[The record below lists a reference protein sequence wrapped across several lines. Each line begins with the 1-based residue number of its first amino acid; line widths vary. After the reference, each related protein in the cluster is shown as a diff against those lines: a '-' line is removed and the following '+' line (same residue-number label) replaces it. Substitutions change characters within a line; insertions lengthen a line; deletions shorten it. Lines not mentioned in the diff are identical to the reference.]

1 MLTRAGWA
9 LLAVS
14 VGVILAGRIFGVTE
28 LFVAGAIGVLL
39 PLAAFAAVRSS
50 ALRLRVR
57 RTLKPARVHAGD
69 TTRIELA
76 VANAGGRRTPTLM
89 LTDPVDG
96 TRGAALTLAPLRS
109 GSSAR
114 AAYRLPTTRRGV
126 VHVGPLRVTLED
138 PFGLARRRAVAAPVL
153 ELTVLPHI
161 DPLRLPKVGG
171 DRDPHGV
178 AVRANEASSRGD
190 ELLGLRPYVV
200 GDDLRTVH
208 WKASARTGD
217 LIVRQVEQPNQDHT
231 TVVLDT
237 RRSSHTV
244 DSFER
249 AVSAVASVATAAFG
263 QRHLL
268 RLLAAD
274 GTDTGL
280 GTGLAHADG
289 ILEYLATVSSSG
301 SGSLRSALDSLGRA
315 RRGGLVVLGMGRPT
329 PMEIEG
335 LGRLARSGCTPVAV
349 VCELPVPTGIPV
361 GVIVVDAATQ
371 PLPEAWDRAFVRSR
385 RRSFA

>member
-9 LLAVS
+9 LVAVS
-14 VGVILAGRIFGVTE
+14 VGVILAGRVFGVTE

-39 PLAAFAAVRSS
+39 PLVALVAVR
-50 ALRLRVR
+50 AATLRLRVR

-69 TTRIELA
+69 TTRIELT
-76 VANAGGRRTPTLM
+76 VANSGTRRTPTLT

-96 TRGAALTLAPLRS
+96 TRGAALTLAPLHAS
-109 GSSAR
+109 ASAR
-114 AAYRLPTTRRGV
+114 AAYRLPTTRRGL
-126 VHVGPLRVTLED
+126 VHVGPLRVSLED

-153 ELTVLPHI
+153 ELTVLPHVH
-161 DPLRLPKVGG
+161 PLRLPPVGG

-178 AVRANEASSRGD
+178 AVRINESSSRGD

-231 TVVLDT
+231 TVLLDT
-237 RRSSHTV
+237 RRASHTPE
-244 DSFER
+244 SFER
-249 AVSAVASVATAAFG
+249 AVTAVASVATAAFG
-263 QRHLL
+263 QRQLL
-268 RLLAAD
+268 RLLASD

-289 ILEYLATVSSSG
+289 ILEYLATVQAQG
-301 SGSLRSALDSLGRA
+301 QGSLRRALDTLGRA
-315 RRGGLVVLGMGRPT
+315 RRGGLVVVGLGRPT
-329 PMEIEG
+329 ALELDG
-335 LGRLARSGCTPVAV
+335 LGRLARSGATPVAV
-349 VCELPVPTGIPV
+349 VCEQPVPRNVPL
-361 GVIVVDAATQ
+361 GVVLVDCATR
-371 PLPEAWDRAFVRSR
+371 PLPEAWDEAFLRAR
-385 RRSFA
+385 RRTPA

>member
-9 LLAVS
+9 LVAVS
-14 VGVILAGRIFGVTE
+14 VGVVLAGRVFGVTE
-28 LFVAGAIGVLL
+28 LFVAGAVGALL
-39 PLAAFAAVRSS
+39 PLVALVAVRTA

-69 TTRIELA
+69 TTRIELS
-76 VANAGGRRTPTLM
+76 VANAGARSTPTLA

-96 TRGAALTLAPLRS
+96 TRGAALTLAPLPA
-109 GSSAR
+109 GASAR
-114 AAYRLPTTRRGV
+114 AAYRLPTTRRGL

-171 DRDPHGV
+171 DRDPHGG
-178 AVRANEASSRGD
+178 AVRLNEQSRTGD
-190 ELLGLRPYVV
+190 ELLGLRPYVI
-200 GDDLRTVH
+200 GDDLRSVH

-237 RRSSHTV
+237 RRTSHTLE
-244 DSFER
+244 SFER
-249 AVSAVASVATAAFG
+249 AVSAVASVATAAFA
-263 QRHLL
+263 QRHLI

-274 GTDTGL
+274 GTDTGN
-280 GTGLAHADG
+280 GAGLAHADAM
-289 ILEYLATVSSSG
+289 LEYLATVSATG
-301 SGSLRSALDSLGRA
+301 SGSLRSVFESLSKA
-315 RRGGLVVLGMGRPT
+315 RRGGLVVVGLGRPT
-329 PMEIEG
+329 ALELDG
-335 LGRLARSGCTPVAV
+335 LARLSRAGATPVAV
-349 VCELPVPTGIPV
+349 ICEHPVPRHPPAGL
-361 GVIVVDAATQ
+361 IVVDCAQ
-371 PLPEAWDRAFVRSR
+371 RPLPDAWDEAFVRAR
-385 RRSFA
+385 RMAPT

>member
-1 MLTRAGWA
+1 MLG
-9 LLAVS
+9 VS
-14 VGVILAGRIFGVTE
+14 VGVILAGRVFGVTE
-28 LFVAGAIGVLL
+28 LFVAGAIGLVL
-39 PLAAFAAVRSS
+39 PVAALVAVRSS

-76 VANAGGRRTPTLM
+76 VANSGARRTPTLT

-96 TRGAALTLAPLRS
+96 TRGAALTLAPLHS

-114 AAYRLPTTRRGV
+114 AAYRLPTTRRGL

-178 AVRANEASSRGD
+178 AVRMNEASARGE

-237 RRSSHTV
+237 RRTSHTV
-244 DSFER
+244 ESFER
-249 AVSAVASVATAAFG
+249 AVSAVASVASAAFG
-263 QRHLL
+263 QRHML

-274 GTDTGL
+274 GTDTGI

-289 ILEYLATVSSSG
+289 ILEYLATVAASG
-301 SGSLRSALDSLGRA
+301 QGSLRAAFDTLGRA
-315 RRGGLVVLGMGRPT
+315 RRGGLVVVGMGRPT
-329 PMEIEG
+329 AHELDS

-349 VCELPVPTGIPV
+349 VCEEPRPRNAPV
-361 GVIVVDAATQ
+361 GVIVVDCIDR
-371 PLPEAWDRAFVRSR
+371 PLPEAWD
-385 RRSFA
+385 